1 MRPSAERIGGSEE
14 YVALSRERQQLINS
28 LGRMYDDQVDL
39 FWKEFEHAVTR
50 RGWAQALVSAEK
62 LQRIENNKKGM
73 RDLIDLYFDLQDPDQ
88 EIEVPFVEPVE
99 ATEI

>member
-1 MRPSAERIGGSEE
+1 MRPSAKRLGGSEE
-14 YVALSRERQQLINS
+14 YVALSQEKQQLLNN

-39 FWKEFEHAVTR
+39 FWKEFERAVTR